1 MAESRDFRAQFWT
14 KSAIFTAV
22 LLGILGVLSF
32 VGDGLSRYKLDF
44 TEDQL
49 HTLTDATKN
58 ILSKLEDSVMVTYYV
73 SEEMPSVLVNLRRDT
88 VDMLDE
94 IKRLSG
100 GLVEYK
106 IVNPEGEAM
115 AFAREKVEEYQEA
128 LANDQTPEEPKPQ
141 ETIQD
146 LFMNRGRQ
154 KKSDEDIAKER
165 RQLAK
170 AIAAKTGREE
180 DDVYDEQLR
189 ADWKRT
195 YLQDLQEE
203 GIFPLSLTERR
214 GSVDQEV
221 TFFSGIEVTYQDRP
235 AEVLPQFYELH
246 KLELELAS
254 SAAER

>member
-22 LLGILGVLSF
+22 LLGIQGVLSF

-100 GLVEYK
+100 GLVEY
-106 IVNPEGEAM
+106 
-115 AFAREKVEEYQEA
+115 
-128 LANDQTPEEPKPQ
+128 
-141 ETIQD
+141 
-146 LFMNRGRQ
+146 NRQ
-154 KKSDEDIAKER
+154 
-165 RQLAK
+165 
-170 AIAAKTGREE
+170 
-180 DDVYDEQLR
+180 
-189 ADWKRT
+189 
-195 YLQDLQEE
+195 
-203 GIFPLSLTERR
+203 P
-214 GSVDQEV
+214 
-221 TFFSGIEVTYQDRP
+221 
-235 AEVLPQFYELH
+235 
-246 KLELELAS
+246 
-254 SAAER
+254 